1 VKNYLV
7 HKKKFTDTSMI
18 HYYFIS
24 SVSDKDKDKNLS
36 LKEQI
41 LDKMGSLIT
50 AAFGLVAALAWNEA
64 IKAIFA
70 ELFGTTETI
79 IPMISYAIIVTIIA
93 VVVTILIARAISN
106 AKKAIS

>member
-1 VKNYLV
+1 
-7 HKKKFTDTSMI
+7 MI
-18 HYYFIS
+18 HHYFIS
-24 SVSDKDKDKNLS
+24 SVSDEDKDKDLS

>member
-1 VKNYLV
+1 
-7 HKKKFTDTSMI
+7 M
-18 HYYFIS
+18 
-24 SVSDKDKDKNLS
+24 SDKDKDKDLS

>member
-1 VKNYLV
+1 
-7 HKKKFTDTSMI
+7 MI

-24 SVSDKDKDKNLS
+24 SVSDKDKDKDLS

>member
-1 VKNYLV
+1 M
-7 HKKKFTDTSMI
+7 SE
-18 HYYFIS
+18 
-24 SVSDKDKDKNLS
+24 KDKDMS

-70 ELFGTTETI
+70 ELFGTAETI
-79 IPMISYAIIVTIIA
+79 IPMISYAIIVTGIA

-106 AKKAIS
+106 AKKSID

>member
-1 VKNYLV
+1 
-7 HKKKFTDTSMI
+7 MI
-18 HYYFIS
+18 HCYFIS
-24 SVSDKDKDKNLS
+24 SVSDKDKDKDLS

-79 IPMISYAIIVTIIA
+79 IPMISYAIIVTILA

>member
-1 VKNYLV
+1 
-7 HKKKFTDTSMI
+7 M
-18 HYYFIS
+18 
-24 SVSDKDKDKNLS
+24 SDKDKDKDLS

-79 IPMISYAIIVTIIA
+79 IPMISYAIIVTILA